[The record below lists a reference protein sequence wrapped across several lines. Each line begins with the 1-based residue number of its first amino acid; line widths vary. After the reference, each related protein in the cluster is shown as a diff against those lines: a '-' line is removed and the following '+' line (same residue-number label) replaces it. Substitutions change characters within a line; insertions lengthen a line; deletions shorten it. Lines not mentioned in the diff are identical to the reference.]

1 MPQSSGLLKFTWTLL
16 VLQAAFIAAFA
27 VMVRYHESADAKH
40 VQNQLGTDKELKE
53 NLEKYPGQWF
63 EPRLT
68 GPGVKKSKLSF
79 LATNPGSRS
88 QKASKA
94 SC

>member
-53 NLEKYPGQWF
+53 NLEKYPGQQF

>member
-1 MPQSSGLLKFTWTLL
+1 MSSAQPPPRKG
-16 VLQAAFIAAFA
+16 A
-27 VMVRYHESADAKH
+27 YAKH